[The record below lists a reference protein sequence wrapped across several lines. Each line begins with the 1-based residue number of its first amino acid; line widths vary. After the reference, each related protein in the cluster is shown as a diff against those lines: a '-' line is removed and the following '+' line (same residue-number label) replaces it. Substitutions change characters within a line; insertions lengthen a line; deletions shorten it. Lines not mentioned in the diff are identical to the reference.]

1 MREKDDITG
10 LFRDRLAN
18 AGMEVREGFWE
29 ELRQDLAPAPS
40 SPATRLAPLFL
51 RFHRIAAAASVA
63 LVLGAASAAF
73 WYFSPEEEIQEAFT
87 QVATL
92 TSEGGLK
99 GDAVQEH
106 FPSIHQPSLVA
117 QTPGRGM
124 QPVAVGQSVGG
135 DEAEGEETVSLR
147 VSITITQRVYGADRQ
162 PGGGG
167 GWGTMPNG
175 AYQAR
180 TESNPVDAGRRDE
193 AASATDNHPS
203 GGQGKTAVRSSQ
215 WALKAALGTALP
227 KGDCKMPFTATVTA
241 ERRLNERFSLEA
253 GLQYDCLAGEQTLH
267 TLAVPVK
274 LNVLLAAT
282 PKVDLY
288 ATAGGAA
295 EKCVAGAT
303 DNGFKA
309 EPVRLSVAAGVG
321 VRYKLNDRFA
331 LFAEPSVSHH
341 FGTDSHNRSL
351 RTERPTNLNLL
362 CGLRMSY

>member
-10 LFRDRLAN
+10 LFRDRLAD

-29 ELRQDLAPAPS
+29 ELRQDLAPPPS
-40 SPATRLAPLFL
+40 SPATRLAPLFP
-51 RFHRIAAAASVA
+51 RFHRIAAAASAA

-87 QVATL
+87 QVANL
-92 TSEGGLK
+92 TPEGGLK

-106 FPSIHQPSLVA
+106 FPSIHQTSPVA
-117 QTPGRGM
+117 QAPGRGM
-124 QPVAVGQSVGG
+124 QPVAVGQAVS
-135 DEAEGEETVSLR
+135 DEEAEGEESVSLR
-147 VSITITQRVYGADRQ
+147 VSITITQRVYGADHQ
-162 PGGGG
+162 PGGGS
-167 GWGTMPNG
+167 GWGTVSNG
-175 AYQAR
+175 AYQHSP
-180 TESNPVDAGRRDE
+180 ESNPGGTGACDE
-193 AASATDNHPS
+193 ASSTSNHLS
-203 GGQGKTAVRSSQ
+203 SGQGKTAVRPAR
-215 WALKAALGTALP
+215 WALKAAVGTALP

-253 GLQYDCLAGEQTLH
+253 GLQYDRLAGEQTLH

-341 FGTDSHNRSL
+341 FGTDSRNRSL